1 MSARSG
7 RVAEIEHIDIGA
19 IEVGYRL
26 RRLDQER
33 VAALVSSI
41 REIGLQT
48 PITVYA
54 VQHDD
59 AFTHRLVAGQHRLEA
74 IKALRW
80 NQIDCFVTTATE
92 SDLKLW
98 EIDENLVRSD
108 LIEIE
113 RAEHLKRRKEI
124 FDARAN
130 EKTGGESLPTSLKD
144 GRKAGPQ
151 HGKGFAQDTAE
162 KTGLSKSSI
171 NKSLRRAEKIDSQ
184 VQKAITGT
192 PIATKGVE
200 LDALADMSPE
210 EQARAVAM
218 VESGKAGS
226 VREARESIAPLS
238 GMHTEPPLNLDE
250 RASRWCKF
258 KDALECLNRMPNAET
273 FANTVPAAQR
283 VMVTWKLPIARTWLD
298 NFQAEW
304 TERWTGA
311 SRNNQDKRAITRAW
325 DQISDDCRRA
335 FVAKLKEE
343 GWFDDPPPAQAL
355 AESRTDEPDI
365 PAALD
370 RRADNGARAT

>member
-1 MSARSG
+1 MINMK
-7 RVAEIEHIDIGA
+7 IERIDLGV

-80 NQIDCFVTTATE
+80 NRIDCFVTTATE

-171 NKSLRRAEKIDSQ
+171 NKSLRRAEKIDVD
-184 VQKAITGT
+184 VQESIKGT
-192 PIATKGVE
+192 PIADKGVE
-200 LDALADMSPE
+200 LDALADLKPADQK
-210 EQARAVAM
+210 QAVQM
-218 VESGKAGS
+218 VKSGEATS
-226 VREARESIAPLS
+226 VREVRESIAPLS
-238 GMHTEPPLNLDE
+238 GMHTEPPLIVEE

-273 FANTVPAAQR
+273 FANTVPEAKCA
-283 VMVTWKLPIARTWLD
+283 MVTWKLPIARTWLD
-298 NFQAEW
+298 NFEAEW
-304 TERWTGA
+304 TERRTGA
-311 SRNNQDKRAITRAW
+311 SRNSQDKRAITRAW
-325 DQISDDCRRA
+325 DRTSVDGRKA
-335 FVAKLKEE
+335 FVAELKRS
-343 GWFDDPPPAQAL
+343 GWLDDPAQAP
-355 AESRTDEPDI
+355 AERRTDEPDI

-370 RRADNGARAT
+370 RRADNDARAT